1 VFILFL
7 PFTCSEQHLAVVLVC
22 LQQFLLDRYL
32 VGLQCSQWVLL
43 GGRAKYSPPSQ
54 VRPLDDRIRMRRATP
69 YRIVNGVCVQQYRRR
84 TRRLFRMCGE
94 EDCGVGC
101 PRRSMAWV
109 PSIRRSFREYLIL
122 STHRHPQ
129 PRWPR
134 SRYRRKTLPRS
145 DQREYF
151 KTPPDRVSRRQRPFV
166 VN

>member
-7 PFTCSEQHLAVVLVC
+7 PFTCSEQHLAAVLVC

-32 VGLQCSQWVLL
+32 VGIQGSQWVLL
-43 GGRAKYSPPSQ
+43 SGRAKYSPLSQ
-54 VRPLDDRIRMRRATP
+54 VRLDDRIRMRRATP
-69 YRIVNGVCVQQYRRR
+69 HTIVNGVCVQQYRRR

-109 PSIRRSFREYLIL
+109 PSIEALISRL
-122 STHRHPQ
+122 SDPIHASSSS
-129 PRWPR
+129 PRWPC

-145 DQREYF
+145 DHREYF
-151 KTPPDRVSRRQRPFV
+151 KTPPRRIIEDGDHSS
-166 VN
+166 